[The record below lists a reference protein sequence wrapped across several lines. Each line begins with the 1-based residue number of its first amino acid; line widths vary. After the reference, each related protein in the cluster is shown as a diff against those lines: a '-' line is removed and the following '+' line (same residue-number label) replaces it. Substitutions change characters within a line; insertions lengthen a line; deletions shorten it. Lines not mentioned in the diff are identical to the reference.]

1 MILLLVTLMSISA
14 AVYVSYGKSLIANSI
29 WAISNVGFIWHNI
42 MIGEGEMIVLFGIY
56 EMTALYG
63 VYNLGIK
70 PYLRKRNENP
80 T

>member
-1 MILLLVTLMSISA
+1 MSITA
-14 AVYVSYGKSLIANSI
+14 AVYVAYGKSLIANSI
-29 WAISNVGFIWHNI
+29 WSISNIGFIWYNI
-42 MIGEGEMIVLFGIY
+42 IIGENEMIFLFGIY

-70 PYLRKRNENP
+70 PYLEKRNENP